1 MAEETMSM
9 GNVLLPEEGK
19 EVPVFRE
26 CLGEE
31 PEHIMQVKRGD
42 MDGQESSKRDIII
55 TNGEESAAFSIG
67 RVITLDRT
75 ASIPASNE
83 AREIAWHE
91 LKDSMIRQKIL
102 TGRLVSLEP
111 HRISERELINV
122 AIINYHDYRI
132 AIPTSEMNIIVNGV
146 VEEGKDRQARITSN
160 MVGCDVDFIVVRL
173 DEKSHSVVASRKLA
187 MNRKIRDFY
196 IDRTTA
202 TGKPVLG
209 EGAVVEARI
218 VAVSESVLRL
228 EVFGA
233 ECFARAYDVMDEWL
247 ADARDRYSV
256 GDTVYVRISSL
267 KIGENDYPAIQVE
280 GRSLSPGTVF
290 PCVKQGK
297 YLGTVTGVSKGHY
310 FLRLDVG
317 TNAIAHTCE
326 GEYPLPKKK
335 DKVSFI
341 CTRMDVEGR
350 VAVGLISR
358 VIKPYQ

>member
-1 MAEETMSM
+1 MLEETIDKKDTLLPDAEEQEEKKLLQAVQPENAEQEKSEA
-9 GNVLLPEEGK
+9 GKYSVQNV
-19 EVPVFRE
+19 
-26 CLGEE
+26 
-31 PEHIMQVKRGD
+31 IVKNR
-42 MDGQESSKRDIII
+42 MDKADS
-55 TNGEESAAFSIG
+55 FPG
-67 RVITLDRT
+67 RVITIDRT
-75 ASIPASNE
+75 ASIPNSNE
-83 AREIAWHE
+83 AKEIAWHE

-102 TGRLVSLEP
+102 TGKLVSLEP
-111 HRISERELINV
+111 HRISDKELINV
-122 AIINYHDYRI
+122 AVINYHDYRI
-132 AIPTSEMNIIVNGV
+132 AIPTSEMNIIINGL

-160 MVGCDVDFIVVRL
+160 MVGCDVDFIVIRL
-173 DEKSHSVVASRKLA
+173 DEESHSVVASRKLA

-202 TGKPVLG
+202 TGSPVLG
-209 EGAVVEARI
+209 EGSIVEARI

-233 ECFARAYDVMDEWL
+233 ECFARVYDVVDEWM

-256 GDTVYVRISSL
+256 GDTVYVRIVSL
-267 KIGENDYPAIQVE
+267 TIGENEYPAIQVE
-280 GRSLSPGTVF
+280 GKSLSAGEVF
-290 PCVKQGK
+290 HCVKQGK
-297 YLGTVTGVSKGHY
+297 YLGTVTGVSKGQY

-326 GEYPLPKKK
+326 GGYPLPKKK

-358 VIKPYQ
+358 VIRPYQ